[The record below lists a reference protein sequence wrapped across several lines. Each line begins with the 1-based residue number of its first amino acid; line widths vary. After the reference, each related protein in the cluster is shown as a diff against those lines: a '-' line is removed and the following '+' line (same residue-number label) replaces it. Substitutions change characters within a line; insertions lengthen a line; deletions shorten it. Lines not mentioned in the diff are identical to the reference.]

1 MPSSRFP
8 IPQGTLDM
16 LILQI
21 LSLEPAHGYGIA
33 QRLEQISKSVVQINQ
48 GSLYPA
54 LHRLE
59 QRGWLKADWKQSE
72 TGREAKFYSLT
83 RSGRKQLRSEKDS
96 WSRLTGAVQLIFD
109 EGAAQ

>member
-1 MPSSRFP
+1 MPTQRFP

-21 LSLEPAHGYGIA
+21 LSLEPARGYGIA
-33 QRLEQISKSVVQINQ
+33 QRLQQISQSVVQVNQ

-59 QRGWLKADWKQSE
+59 QKKWLRAEWKQSE

-83 RSGRKQLRSEKDS
+83 PAGRRQLVIEKDS
-96 WSRLTGAVQLIFD
+96 WARLSGAVQLIFD
-109 EGAAQ
+109 EENR

>member
-1 MPSSRFP
+1 MPPSRFP

-21 LSLEPAHGYGIA
+21 VSLEPAHGYGIA
-33 QRLEQISKSVVQINQ
+33 QRLEQISRSAVHVNQ

-59 QRGWLKADWKQSE
+59 QKGWLHSEWKQSE

-83 RSGRKQLRSEKDS
+83 SSGRRQLRIEKNS
-96 WSRLTGAVQLIFD
+96 WARLTGAVQLVFD
-109 EGAAQ
+109 EGKQ

>member
-1 MPSSRFP
+1 MTSPRFP

-33 QRLEQISKSVVQINQ
+33 QRLEQISRSVVHVNQ

-54 LHRLE
+54 LHRME
-59 QRGWLKADWKQSE
+59 QKRWLRAEWKQSE

-83 RSGRKQLRSEKDS
+83 RAGRRQLAVERDS
-96 WSRLTGAVQLIFD
+96 WSRLSGAVHLIFE
-109 EGAAQ
+109 EGSR

>member
-1 MPSSRFP
+1 MPPPRFP

-21 LSLEPAHGYGIA
+21 LSLESAHGYGIA
-33 QRLEQISKSVVQINQ
+33 QRLEQISRSVVQVNQ

-54 LHRLE
+54 LHRL
-59 QRGWLKADWKQSE
+59 QQKGWLRARWKQSE

-83 RSGRKQLRSEKDS
+83 ATGRRQLAVEKDS
-96 WSRLTGAVQLIFD
+96 WARLSGAVNLIFE
-109 EGAAQ
+109 EGSR

>member
-1 MPSSRFP
+1 MSSSRFP

-33 QRLEQISKSVVQINQ
+33 QRLEQISRSVVQVNQ

-59 QRGWLKADWKQSE
+59 QRGWLKGDWKQSE

-83 RSGRKQLRSEKDS
+83 SSGQKQLRVEKDC
-96 WSRLTGAVQLIFD
+96 WARLTGAVQLIFD
-109 EGAAQ
+109 EGIAQ

>member
-1 MPSSRFP
+1 MPNSRFP

-16 LILQI
+16 LILKI
-21 LSLEPAHGYGIA
+21 VSLEPAHGYGIA
-33 QRLEQISKSVVQINQ
+33 QRVQQVSRDAVQLNQ

-59 QRGWLKADWKQSE
+59 QKRWLKSEWRQSE

-83 RSGRKQLRSEKDS
+83 RAGERQLAVEEKT
-96 WSRLTGAVQLIFD
+96 WNRLTTAVQLILS
-109 EGAAQ
+109 EEQ

>member
-1 MPSSRFP
+1 MPSPRFP

-21 LSLEPAHGYGIA
+21 LTLEPAHGYSIA
-33 QRLEQISKSVVQINQ
+33 QRLEQISKAVVQVNQ

-59 QRGWLKADWKQSE
+59 QKGWLVAEWKPSE

-83 RSGRKQLRSEKDS
+83 RAGRRQLAIEKES
-96 WSRLTGAVQLIFD
+96 WARLTGAVELIFN
-109 EGAAQ
+109 EAGRR

>member
-1 MPSSRFP
+1 MPTSPRFP

-16 LILQI
+16 LILQV
-21 LSLEPAHGYGIA
+21 LSLNAAHGYGIA
-33 QRLEQISKSVVQINQ
+33 QRIQLLSREAVQPNQ

-59 QRGWLKADWKQSE
+59 QKGWLKSEWRPSE

-83 RSGRKQLRSEKDS
+83 RAGHSQLAVEKES
-96 WSRLTGAVQLIFD
+96 WDRLTTAVQLIFS
-109 EGAAQ
+109 EGS